1 MQYYLKFA
9 LCSWSH
15 SHNNPCLSLL
25 VIYCYA
31 KEVGTLLLYLQWNKK
46 QVLGMYLKSVAI
58 WSRNLVGTFPL
69 TDVPI
74 GSGLTVTVPFKASSR
89 TLAEIVVL
97 IGTPNLLWKI
107 EWRFKNSL
115 MALNAPCTTTTI
127 FTWIMPQTLYW
138 LFPDLTSLS
147 PYPCLQHQLPEKI
160 YNWISTNQDASTWK
174 GKSMYMGNKKEKTNI
189 IGKKELPTCM
199 HDKDNI
205 AEILWESDCKNGIST
220 CHGKYNGDG

>member
-46 QVLGMYLKSVAI
+46 QVLGMYLKSVAM

-160 YNWISTNQDASTWK
+160 YNWISTWK

-205 AEILWESDCKNGIST
+205 AEILWESDCKNRIST